1 MDSQTLFGTDH
12 GIPGFPGLLPPQLPA
27 FLLQRRHTHNVPV
40 IRAALEPSRGDGSSS
55 PTAPDSSQLS
65 SSSSLGGA
73 AAPSSMH
80 FSRPIITSLV
90 GIDVV
95 DIWSDHTPPP
105 FCNLPNS
112 YSFLVKHSI
121 LWRLSYQIIQPR
133 LVHLPYLATV
143 KAICNKGIS
152 AAFDKYQPDLLVSVH
167 PLMQHVPLWIL
178 RSRIKAGTY
187 RPINFATVVT
197 DFTTCHNTWFAPGV
211 TRCFVPTEFCKKLGL
226 RQGLNEDQISTYGLP
241 IRPIFS
247 KRLAPKRSLKRQLG
261 LDPDVPAILL
271 VGGGEG
277 MGALEVTVE
286 QMALKLGTRCQMVVI
301 CGRNKKL
308 LDRIQ
313 GTQHASGMRVLACG
327 FVDNIHEWM
336 AASDC
341 IITKAGP
348 GTIAEALIAGLP
360 ILLNGNIPCQEEGN
374 IPYVIDNGVG
384 AFEKQPAK
392 IADIVVDWLGEG
404 EAAFKDMARKAK
416 ALGRPEAVYK
426 IVHDLAQ
433 LADLP
438 CLEWGPA
445 ATNQKNK
452 KPTVVVQRRH
462 ADRRINHCAT
472 GAASGRPGPAGS

>member
-1 MDSQTLFGTDH
+1 
-12 GIPGFPGLLPPQLPA
+12 
-27 FLLQRRHTHNVPV
+27 
-40 IRAALEPSRGDGSSS
+40 
-55 PTAPDSSQLS
+55 
-65 SSSSLGGA
+65 
-73 AAPSSMH
+73 MH

-90 GIDVV
+90 GAGVGSTAFVSLPSKPADAKKVLIMYSNTGGGHKASAEAIKSAFSERHGDQYEIDVV

-452 KPTVVVQRRH
+452 KPTVVVQT
-462 ADRRINHCAT
+462 A
-472 GAASGRPGPAGS
+472 